1 MKKKAFYIVYNKD
14 DEFLALGTAEE
25 IACQLDLTPLQV
37 RQKAS
42 DFKRREHKGMVN
54 RYPIRIFGVGR
65 MEVE

>member
-25 IACQLDLTPLQV
+25 IGCQFDLTPLQV
-37 RQKAS
+37 RQKAC
-42 DFKRREHKGMVN
+42 DFKRREHAGMIN

-65 MEVE
+65 MDVE